1 MTSPKPKHIATVGN
15 VRLTLLGG
23 TGSHRNELSGLTLE
37 RRPDTTSENWYP
49 AAGYRIEDLDSLA
62 EAVRSGI
69 QFLRPNAQS
78 ANSTDVDGPSEAAP
92 DSPADASSSESPPFE
107 PTGRIEPPQAKS
119 KAAVIGKPKRSAS
132 GRANESAKTRRVPSK
147 SRSRS
152 RSR

>member
-23 TGSHRNELSGLTLE
+23 AGSHRHELSGLTLE
-37 RRPDTTSENWYP
+37 RRPDANSENWYP

-69 QFLRPNAQS
+69 QFLRPDSQASQTADSGDPS
-78 ANSTDVDGPSEAAP
+78 APAAGTPSEATAC
-92 DSPADASSSESPPFE
+92 ESPPFE
-107 PTGRIEPPQAKS
+107 PTSRIEPSQPRS
-119 KAAVIGKPKRSAS
+119 TVAVIGKPKRSAS
-132 GRANESAKTRRVPSK
+132 GRASESARTRRAPSK
-147 SRSRS
+147 GRSRS

>member
-23 TGSHRNELSGLTLE
+23 TGTHRHELSGLTLE
-37 RRPDTTSENWYP
+37 RRPDANSENWYP

-69 QFLRPNAQS
+69 QFLRPESQPS
-78 ANSTDVDGPSEAAP
+78 HTTESDDPSTTAP
-92 DSPADASSSESPPFE
+92 DKCADASPCESPPFE
-107 PTGRIEPPQAKS
+107 PTGRIEPSLS
-119 KAAVIGKPKRSAS
+119 KNAIIRKPKRSTS
-132 GRANESAKTRRVPSK
+132 GRANDSAKARRVPSK